1 MKFEFEKSFFLS
13 FLFLL
18 DLNALK
24 KFVVIFIF
32 VLIHELTH
40 VFIGKIFGLKTK
52 KIVFGLFGMHAEIIN
67 FDLLERKKKF
77 LILISG
83 PLINF
88 LIWFLCKNLFVRQ
101 INFFIWSIN
110 LLPIYPLDGGRIFIL
125 ILKKFNKA
133 NIFFI
138 KFNRVMILFL
148 CLSGIIFKSLFLF
161 LIGVYLFWLN
171 KILLNKLLFELYFK

>member
-67 FDLLERKKKF
+67 FDLSKSPSKKQEYKSPKKQRNSVK
-77 LILISG
+77 LISQ
-83 PLINF
+83 
-88 LIWFLCKNLFVRQ
+88 RT
-101 INFFIWSIN
+101 
-110 LLPIYPLDGGRIFIL
+110 IYR
-125 ILKKFNKA
+125 
-133 NIFFI
+133 
-138 KFNRVMILFL
+138 R
-148 CLSGIIFKSLFLF
+148 FKDLE
-161 LIGVYLFWLN
+161 I
-171 KILLNKLLFELYFK
+171 